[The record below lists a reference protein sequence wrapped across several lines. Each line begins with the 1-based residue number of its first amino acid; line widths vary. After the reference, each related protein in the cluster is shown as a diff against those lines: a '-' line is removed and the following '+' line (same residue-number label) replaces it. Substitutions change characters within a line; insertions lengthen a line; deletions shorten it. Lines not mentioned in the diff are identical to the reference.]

1 MFKVSFPAGTSS
13 YYTSIA
19 GRPASAYYTDEATL
33 CEPPGV
39 WWGAGAEALGLTGEV
54 DADQAAAVFDRL
66 LDPRGD
72 GTTTLGRAPGRY
84 RSAEH
89 IEAEMLAAEPD
100 ATPERREIIRIEAG
114 QKARTARTFI
124 DATFSPVKSVSLLHI
139 AAVREAQLA
148 DDARTK
154 KRGPGY
160 ATRSRTPSGPPT
172 KPDSSTCGT
181 TAGTPA
187 PATTAA
193 PAAGGPTRTT
203 SPSPRSSNTRPA
215 PGTRV
220 CTATT

>member
-1 MFKVSFPAGTSS
+1 MFKVSFPAGTST

-89 IEAEMLAAEPD
+89 IEAEMLAGEPD
-100 ATPERREIIRIEAG
+100 ASPERREIIRIEAG

-124 DATFSPVKSVSLLHI
+124 DATFSPASVLIPRGLDRR
-139 AAVREAQLA
+139 AARVARAFRWETDRDRRVALA
-148 DDARTK
+148 AAWR
-154 KRGPGY
+154 
-160 ATRSRTPSGPPT
+160 
-172 KPDSSTCGT
+172 PDS
-181 TAGTPA
+181 
-187 PATTAA
+187 
-193 PAAGGPTRTT
+193 R
-203 SPSPRSSNTRPA
+203 R
-215 PGTRV
+215 
-220 CTATT
+220 